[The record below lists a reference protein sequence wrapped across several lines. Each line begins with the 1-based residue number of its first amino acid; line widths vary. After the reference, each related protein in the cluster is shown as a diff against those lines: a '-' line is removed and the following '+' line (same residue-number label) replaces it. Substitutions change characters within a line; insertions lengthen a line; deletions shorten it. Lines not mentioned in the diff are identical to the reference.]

1 MASAGTLPC
10 RCVVTLLFTVSDS
23 ATALWVVTVQARL
36 LVASVLAGSPEH
48 SSQGCNPC
56 SWPAMTAC
64 QTFILLQF
72 MIYMGTIFFL
82 SFSAAR
88 LLFFF
93 KNTCKGYIF
102 LCNHNFYF
110 SAGKNLK
117 VTELKFFMLFKNKE
131 RCMCTQQHPCENK
144 AAALRMP

>member
-10 RCVVTLLFTVSDS
+10 RCVVTLLFMVSDA

-36 LVASVLAGSPEH
+36 LVASILAGSPEH

-93 KNTCKGYIF
+93 KTHVKAIF
-102 LCNHNFYF
+102 F
-110 SAGKNLK
+110 SVIIIFISVPEKNLK

-131 RCMCTQQHPCENK
+131 CCMCTQQHPCENK